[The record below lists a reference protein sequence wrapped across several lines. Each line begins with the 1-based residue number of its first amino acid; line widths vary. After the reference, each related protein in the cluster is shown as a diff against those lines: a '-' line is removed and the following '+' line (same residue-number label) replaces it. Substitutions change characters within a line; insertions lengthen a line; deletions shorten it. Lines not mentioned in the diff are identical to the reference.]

1 MMPGLVVSPSESS
14 LSDTEDDGENS
25 SYDSDTWGGTFS
37 LRHTRTQAEA
47 EAEAT
52 AVSEASIILRL
63 TPRTLFALTD
73 SVGIPHSLRPLFSI
87 EAARLQLCLA
97 LFYHKSISCDRN
109 CEGDESESD
118 DSEEDWLSSLSEAET
133 EEDEEEHREPA
144 EDEEHEDNNDD
155 DDGDQSSSSS
165 VSNFSQRSWYGSL
178 PQLVSEQ
185 PRLLTPAAT
194 PPPLAYSSSD
204 TEDSEAGDSGLRGSS
219 SWLEDRDDLI
229 RVRQFLESSPGP
241 DFTHSTDSEED

>member
-1 MMPGLVVSPSESS
+1 MIIAREIRNPSNPDPTLSAPPLVKEALTGS
-14 LSDTEDDGENS
+14 LIRALTTS
-25 SYDSDTWGGTFS
+25 
-37 LRHTRTQAEA
+37 QP
-47 EAEAT
+47 EAT

-133 EEDEEEHREPA
+133 EDEEEHREPA
-144 EDEEHEDNNDD
+144 EEEEHDDNNE
-155 DDGDQSSSSS
+155 DDGDQSSSTS

>member
-1 MMPGLVVSPSESS
+1 MKEKEA
-14 LSDTEDDGENS
+14 DAEDFTEEEENS

-37 LRHTRTQAEA
+37 LRHTRTRAEA
-47 EAEAT
+47 ECEAG
-52 AVSEASIILRL
+52 AASEASLILRL

-118 DSEEDWLSSLSEAET
+118 DSEEDWLATDTET
-133 EEDEEEHREPA
+133 EEDDGLYRSDENREEEN
-144 EDEEHEDNNDD
+144 DDINDD
-155 DDGDQSSSSS
+155 DDRSTSSS
-165 VSNFSQRSWYGSL
+165 VSNFSQRSWYGSI
-178 PQLVSEQ
+178 
-185 PRLLTPAAT
+185 PRLTPAIT
-194 PPPLAYSSSD
+194 PPPLVHSSD
-204 TEDSEAGDSGLRGSS
+204 SEVQDGEAGMRGSS
-219 SWLEDRDDLI
+219 SWLEDRDDLM
-229 RVRQFLESSPGP
+229 RVRQFLETGPGP